1 MSIKKI
7 LFLITFVFIQSC
19 GVIPEEIEDF
29 YKKQNLPIHETNTQ
43 QQTMPKSNVKM
54 YAKEAVHTQEVAEKF
69 SLELPMRCMVDWETQ
84 KVIQA
89 QPYDRAKI
97 KLTRTD
103 TGDPLP
109 ILRVD
114 DLYFK
119 NTPVNEVLTALLKNT
134 GIQIVSFD
142 QYYNNITLDIGG
154 KLSDVIEI
162 VTKTGGVFYTYDK
175 RSKTLTLKRVS
186 KWALSIPF
194 NNEIILAVE
203 DALRGAE
210 IGNIIVNWTDKELL
224 FSGDIVTE
232 KKVRDIITKL
242 KQEDHLIAF
251 DVEIY
256 RVYPKNNKEIFWTN
270 MLDAFDEG
278 TVKVSLKGIIGRA
291 LAVGGNLNKKTLAT
305 FLTPGNNIV
314 EIAQGT
320 FILPNRW
327 QGRFDVGR
335 CSREV
340 RLETDLYIMAEPTI
354 EKQPDKIEKIDTK
367 IVLRTSTKGDIA
379 QYQIPIKLSENIL
392 IIGIPTMYFV
402 KEDKSIIPNNT
413 ELVIMISPRLI
424 ALVPPG
430 KGN

>member
-1 MSIKKI
+1 M
-7 LFLITFVFIQSC
+7 
-19 GVIPEEIEDF
+19 
-29 YKKQNLPIHETNTQ
+29 
-43 QQTMPKSNVKM
+43 
-54 YAKEAVHTQEVAEKF
+54 
-69 SLELPMRCMVDWETQ
+69 
-84 KVIQA
+84 
-89 QPYDRAKI
+89 
-97 KLTRTD
+97 
-103 TGDPLP
+103 
-109 ILRVD
+109 
-114 DLYFK
+114 
-119 NTPVNEVLTALLKNT
+119 
-134 GIQIVSFD
+134 
-142 QYYNNITLDIGG
+142 
-154 KLSDVIEI
+154 
-162 VTKTGGVFYTYDK
+162 
-175 RSKTLTLKRVS
+175 
-186 KWALSIPF
+186 
-194 NNEIILAVE
+194 E

>member
-103 TGDPLP
+103 KGDPLP

-162 VTKTGGVFYTYDK
+162 VTKTGGFF
-175 RSKTLTLKRVS
+175 
-186 KWALSIPF
+186 IHMI
-194 NNEIILAVE
+194 N
-203 DALRGAE
+203 G
-210 IGNIIVNWTDKELL
+210 
-224 FSGDIVTE
+224 
-232 KKVRDIITKL
+232 
-242 KQEDHLIAF
+242 
-251 DVEIY
+251 
-256 RVYPKNNKEIFWTN
+256 
-270 MLDAFDEG
+270 
-278 TVKVSLKGIIGRA
+278 VKH
-291 LAVGGNLNKKTLAT
+291 
-305 FLTPGNNIV
+305 
-314 EIAQGT
+314 
-320 FILPNRW
+320 
-327 QGRFDVGR
+327 
-335 CSREV
+335 
-340 RLETDLYIMAEPTI
+340 
-354 EKQPDKIEKIDTK
+354 
-367 IVLRTSTKGDIA
+367 
-379 QYQIPIKLSENIL
+379 
-392 IIGIPTMYFV
+392 
-402 KEDKSIIPNNT
+402 
-413 ELVIMISPRLI
+413 
-424 ALVPPG
+424 
-430 KGN
+430 